1 MKFLHDRQG
10 QLLTIAQCYTQTQ
23 NYELIHYI
31 LFLLVL
37 NPDNRYKASQ
47 QIVLQ

>member
-10 QLLTIAQCYTQTQ
+10 QLLTIAQCYTQ
-23 NYELIHYI
+23 NYGLILYI

-37 NPDNRYKASQ
+37 NQDDRSKASQ

>member
-10 QLLTIAQCYTQTQ
+10 ELLTIAQCYTQ

-37 NPDNRYKASQ
+37 NPDNRSKASQ